1 MTEFHVQKSRG
12 GIRRYRTLMIAL
24 AAVLVGGVGFAAAGG
39 TDLITQW
46 VTLRIVGTSGSGDDM
61 TVDLMLTPAE
71 DGTATG
77 STVIQSDGKDVS
89 LSVEQGA
96 DGQKNITVSLDADSA
111 ESDTTYEV
119 SAKTVTLTELQPDAA
134 AKLMDAAGRP
144 DADAVKD
151 GRHPAAAVPADQLQG
166 RDDMIDSEWQDGD
179 GAWHGMKL
187 VPSQQADGR
196 MVYTVLRD
204 ASGALPVLGII
215 HTDAAIA
222 QVLDAYED
230 DGALVVEA
238 TTADGADVVL
248 DVTPLNTRSPGKT
261 NAAPRTADR

>member
-1 MTEFHVQKSRG
+1 MTEFHVRRSRG
-12 GIRRYRTLMIAL
+12 GTRRYRTLIIAL

-46 VTLRIVGTSGSGDDM
+46 VTVRVIGLSGDGDNT

-77 STVIQSDGKDVS
+77 STVIQSDGKNLA
-89 LSVEQGA
+89 LSVEQTDDGRKCLSLSIDSVGA
-96 DGQKNITVSLDADSA
+96 EGDSTYTVSAN
-111 ESDTTYEV
+111 
-119 SAKTVTLTELQPDAA
+119 TVTLTELKPDAA

-144 DADAVKD
+144 DAVNVGLRAV
-151 GRHPAAAVPADQLQG
+151 GAVPADQLQG
-166 RDDMIDSEWQDGD
+166 RDDVIDTEWQDVD

-196 MVYTVLRD
+196 FVYTVLRD
-204 ASGALPVLGII
+204 APGALPLLGAI

-222 QVLDAYED
+222 EVLDAYED
-230 DGALVVEA
+230 DGTLVVEA
-238 TTADGADVVL
+238 TTSDGADVVL
-248 DVTPLNTRSPGKT
+248 DVTPLNTRSPAKT
-261 NAAPRTADR
+261 KAEPRTADR